1 MAALVIEPMRPDDW
15 PAVAAIYGEGIAT
28 GVATFDT
35 VVPKWAAWDSSHR
48 PDCRLV
54 ARVNGA
60 VAGFV
65 ALTPYSSRSV
75 YAGVAWESVYVAVDR
90 RGEGIGRAL
99 LSAVV
104 EASEAVG
111 VWTLLAGIQ
120 AENTA
125 SVTLHERAGFRRVGV
140 QERVGRDAG
149 GVWRDVILME
159 RRSATVMAP
168 APAD

>member
-1 MAALVIEPMRPDDW
+1 
-15 PAVAAIYGEGIAT
+15 
-28 GVATFDT
+28 
-35 VVPKWAAWDSSHR
+35 
-48 PDCRLV
+48 
-54 ARVNGA
+54 
-60 VAGFV
+60 
-65 ALTPYSSRSV
+65 
-75 YAGVAWESVYVAVDR
+75 VYVAVDR

-125 SVTLHERAGFRRVGV
+125 SVALHERAGFRRVGV
-140 QERVGRDAG
+140 QERVGHDAG

>member
-15 PAVAAIYGEGIAT
+15 PAVAVIYGEGIAT

-35 VVPKWAAWDSSHR
+35 VVPAWSAWDASHR

-54 ARVNGA
+54 ARVDGI
-60 VAGFV
+60 VAGLV
-65 ALTPYSSRSV
+65 ALTPYSSRAV
-75 YAGVAWESVYVAVDR
+75 YAGVAWESVYVAAAR

-99 LSAVV
+99 LGAVID
-104 EASEAVG
+104 ASEAGG

-120 AENTA
+120 AENAA
-125 SVTLHERAGFRRVGV
+125 SIALHERAGFRLIGT